1 MPIYEYEC
9 VRCHQRFER
18 LQRLSDP
25 QVSSCPS
32 CGGAVHKRF
41 SVPALQFKGSGF
53 YITDYARKS
62 SGSVGPS
69 EAKSSSKEA
78 KGKGGSSD
86 A

>member
-9 VRCHQRFER
+9 VLCHQRFER

-53 YITDYARKS
+53 YITDYARKPG
-62 SGSVGPS
+62 GSVGSP
-69 EAKSSSKEA
+69 EAKPAPKEA
-78 KGKGGSSD
+78 KGKGGPSD